1 MRNKIVVFGCP
12 DSIYTKMLC
21 YHLDENQINYD
32 LIGQATDFLKNKKNN
47 YFFRL
52 KNLLNSGAF
61 KGLSIF
67 SPFILYLLFEKYK
80 AKNNNKIK
88 RVYEKYTS
96 VNKEADFIVENIN
109 SESCLK
115 ILQDNNYDYA
125 LFGGVGI
132 VSKPI
137 INSIKKFCINA
148 HPAPLPE
155 CRGGGALECTLY
167 KKLQPGVS
175 IHIATPGI
183 DEGKIIK
190 KIELE
195 FKCKSDFNFQY
206 ISAKLTELCAIEL
219 ANVAKEIL
227 DDMVIEY
234 KDNDGH
240 LNYWK
245 DWSTIKQVKAR
256 LYLSKACR
264 AFELSQSK

>member
-32 LIGQATDFLKNKKNN
+32 LIGQATDFLKSKKNN

-227 DDMVIEY
+227 DDMIIEY

-256 LYLSKACR
+256 FYLSKACR